1 MKHIGDSAKATI
13 GKLRLRPRFTVV
25 HHPVREKFGLTM
37 IEYALIDSIDQ
48 LSHRPDH
55 PWCTVSKN
63 ELADFLDIARRTVFN
78 TIKKALAEDLIE
90 KNDRG
95 DLRTTRPLDR
105 AGAAIQCSRT
115 PIIIGP

>member
-1 MKHIGDSAKATI
+1 MKRVGEVPT
-13 GKLRLRPRFTVV
+13 RQFTLRPRFTVV

-55 PWCTVSKN
+55 PWCTTPK
-63 ELADFLDIARRTVFN
+63 EALADFLNIARRSVFN
-78 TIKKALAEDLIE
+78 GIKTGIENDLLE

-95 DLRTTRPLDR
+95 DLRTTQKWINQVRLYNTQENL
-105 AGAAIQCSRT
+105 GL
-115 PIIIGP
+115 